1 VTGSQDN
8 DIRVT
13 GSVLPVQGK
22 AARDAASSKTQRQ
35 FAKVIE
41 RLTAQRQEIRLWQAY
56 QKVYQQKLASEY
68 QPLATRLREKRIALV
83 QILDRGMEAASLAK
97 RELKK
102 LRAMLD
108 HMVSELLAEAE
119 EPELVRIHD
128 KYADVSFGEAKR
140 VRMELLKAMASE
152 EYGIDVEAYAGEESP
167 EDLTEWLREQ
177 VRAAKPE
184 PAPPK
189 PRKGAKSSAEL
200 GPPAVREV
208 FRKLV
213 SELHPDRESDP
224 TEHARKTELMQRVN
238 RAYKSGD
245 LLSLLELQARHEQ
258 SDAKAVTGLA
268 DKRLRHYIQVLEDQ
282 SRRMREELAQII
294 APFNAVVG
302 EPRPRTITPAAVQRA
317 LEADIVKLK
326 ATLRT
331 VEMDL
336 IRFKNT
342 RNLKQ
347 SLEHYWFDPR

>member
-1 VTGSQDN
+1 M
-8 DIRVT
+8 T
-13 GSVLPVQGK
+13 GSVLPVRGK
-22 AARDAASSKTQRQ
+22 AARDAPSSKTQRQ

-41 RLTAQRQEIRLWQAY
+41 RLTAQRQEIHLWQAY

-68 QPLATRLREKRIALV
+68 QPLATRLREKRIAMV
-83 QILDRGMEAASLAK
+83 QILDRGMEVASLAK
-97 RELKK
+97 RERKK

-108 HMVSELLAEAE
+108 HMLSELLAEAE
-119 EPELVRIHD
+119 EPELVRIYD
-128 KYADVSFGEAKR
+128 KYADVSFGEAR
-140 VRMELLKAMASE
+140 RARMELLKAMASE
-152 EYGIDVEAYAGEESP
+152 EYGIDVEAYSGEESP

-184 PAPPK
+184 PAAPK
-189 PRKGAKSSAEL
+189 PRKGAKSIAES

-213 SELHPDRESDP
+213 SELHPDREIDP
-224 TEHARKTELMQRVN
+224 AEHARKTELMQRVN

-245 LLSLLELQARHEQ
+245 LLSLLELQARHER
-258 SDAKAVTGLA
+258 SGAKAVAGLA
-268 DKRLRHYIQVLEDQ
+268 EKRLRHYVQVLEEQ

-294 APFNAVVG
+294 APFNTVVG

-347 SLEHYWFDPR
+347 SLEHYWFDPG